1 MFEFLLLHR
10 LLLLTVVTSVSAVA
24 NCSIL
29 LCIIFEEI
37 AFYHIVPIFST
48 EWLCINCS
56 VSLVHVFEYEMHRF
70 DRKKHIERKPNSI
83 WERLKLHACNR
94 QNGKTFASYFFLCS
108 MHANRWY
115 FFDFLAYFRW
125 LFLHWNEQ
133 IKNFTHSFYSY
144 IAEKSCFK
152 TAKQWLGVQRAM
164 CIEQNIEMSEMN
176 LIV

>member
-1 MFEFLLLHR
+1 MRCPICTFLYIRYQIRNFLIDLIFLEINHFYQPTTSKMFEFLLLHR

-29 LCIIFEEI
+29 LCIVFEEI

-115 FFDFLAYFRW
+115 FFDFLAYFR
-125 LFLHWNEQ
+125 
-133 IKNFTHSFYSY
+133 
-144 IAEKSCFK
+144 
-152 TAKQWLGVQRAM
+152 
-164 CIEQNIEMSEMN
+164 
-176 LIV
+176 

>member
-1 MFEFLLLHR
+1 MHISIHSISNSKLFNRFNFLGNKSFLPTNQPRRKCLNFCYCIGYCCLLS
-10 LLLLTVVTSVSAVA
+10 LLPVSAVA

-56 VSLVHVFEYEMHRF
+56 VSFVHVFEYEMHRF

-115 FFDFLAYFRW
+115 FFDFLAYFR
-125 LFLHWNEQ
+125 
-133 IKNFTHSFYSY
+133 
-144 IAEKSCFK
+144 
-152 TAKQWLGVQRAM
+152 
-164 CIEQNIEMSEMN
+164 
-176 LIV
+176 